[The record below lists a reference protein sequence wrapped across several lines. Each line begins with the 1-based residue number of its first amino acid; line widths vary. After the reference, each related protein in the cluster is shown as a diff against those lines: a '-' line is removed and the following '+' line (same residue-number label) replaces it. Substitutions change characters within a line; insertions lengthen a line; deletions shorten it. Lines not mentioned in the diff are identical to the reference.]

1 MNAASLFVFLQAS
14 LLAVASPAVLR
25 PEEPTPFT
33 AQATTPQQAPVL
45 DEVVDRLQG
54 TYNAMNDY
62 SAEFTQVHQ
71 NLAAG
76 TSDTLTGTVYFFRP
90 GRMRWDYITP
100 APKYLITDGQTFW
113 SIDPANAQYFEG
125 PLADA
130 QLPTALRFLMGEGQL
145 RDDFEIAFD
154 GEPSAT
160 AAALRLVP
168 RVPTGD
174 YEHLIFRVDLQTNQ
188 LTDVRIVDALGNVN
202 AFAFTAPQVDAG
214 GMEPFMFT
222 YAPAPGMTRLE
233 APAP

>member
-1 MNAASLFVFLQAS
+1 MFLQAS

-25 PEEPTPFT
+25 QEEPTPFT

-90 GRMRWDYITP
+90 GRMRWDYVSP

-154 GEPSAT
+154 GDPSAT

-168 RVPTGD
+168 SVPTGD
-174 YEHLIFRVDLQTNQ
+174 YEHLIFRVDLQTYQ

-202 AFAFTAPQVDAG
+202 AFSFTAPQVDAG